1 MIGQGML
8 EERALVVFLF
18 LVCKLSRLRWLR
30 LTDFTSQDISEN

>member
-8 EERALVVFLF
+8 EELALVVLLF

-30 LTDFTSQDISEN
+30 STDFTS

>member
-8 EERALVVFLF
+8 EARALVVFLF

-30 LTDFTSQDISEN
+30 SADFTRQDISEN